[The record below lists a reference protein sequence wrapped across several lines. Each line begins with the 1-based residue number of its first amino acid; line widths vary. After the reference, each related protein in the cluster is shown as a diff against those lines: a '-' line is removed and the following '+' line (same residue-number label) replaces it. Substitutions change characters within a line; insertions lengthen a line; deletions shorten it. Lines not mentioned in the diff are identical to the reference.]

1 MIWSLNHIRH
11 FFFAFSGEIYKK
23 KVARSPLPNRE
34 QNLTSYVWSMSLSWP
49 REKENRIKDVVD
61 FDIPR
66 ILFFFA
72 MFSVSSSLTRGLL
85 PRNLDFLITLAPRN
99 LVDKRIQTKFYLL
112 SHLCAHCN
120 HLCLVSLL
128 LLYLCTVVF
137 LWPLCNHVNRTAH
150 ALPVPEALSMSPT
163 CAICALSSWRN

>member
-1 MIWSLNHIRH
+1 M
-11 FFFAFSGEIYKK
+11 
-23 KVARSPLPNRE
+23 
-34 QNLTSYVWSMSLSWP
+34 
-49 REKENRIKDVVD
+49 VD

-137 LWPLCNHVNRTAH
+137 LWPLCNHVNWTAH
-150 ALPVPEALSMSPT
+150 ALPVPE
-163 CAICALSSWRN
+163 CVCVYIYICVCGFQLAQLVKFFMVKYEICGSIPFYTKNWLVS